1 MPLVDYH
8 STGRPIIDIDLD
20 EEPYDRWYEVG
31 QIHGRQLARFLNDI
45 QSMCERHAGELL
57 GTGAWGWFP
66 SSLSET
72 ILSAL
77 IYGSGSIAGKVG
89 LSLGR
94 LFGEEYVDEI
104 RGLAAGS
111 GLCEGS
117 LFLANLTYDISVG
130 FGALPTAC
138 SSFSMPLR
146 GAPVLVRNM
155 DWSLPKSTGRHTVV
169 TRFHKGSQS
178 YMNVGPLGCV
188 GVLSAMREGAW
199 AVTLNQAPP
208 NGAPNFF
215 TWPSMHHLRACCDAA
230 LTFNSLVRR
239 IKQGETMTPFFAH
252 VVGNSPEE
260 QVIVEHIANDYL
272 LRRPVPGEP
281 LIQTN
286 HFVSEENSD
295 LNCGVMDDAGD
306 TETTDEHYCERYAAL
321 ERRLSK
327 KPRTIRD
334 AFKKISRAPVTYEA
348 TMNSMLLRPSSGESI
363 IQVRT

>member
-20 EEPYDRWYEVG
+20 EEPYDRWFEVG

-45 QSMCERHAGELL
+45 ESMCERHSDEVVPP
-57 GTGAWGWFP
+57 WGW
-66 SSLSET
+66 LVK
-72 ILSAL
+72 LL
-77 IYGSGSIAGKVG
+77 RYSGGGFFAGKLALTVG
-89 LSLGR
+89 R
-94 LFGEEYVDEI
+94 IFGEEYVDEI

-111 GLCEGS
+111 GLCAGK

-130 FGALPTAC
+130 INSMQNAC
-138 SSFSMPLR
+138 SSFSLPLR

-155 DWSLPKSTGRHTVV
+155 DWSLPRSTGRHTVV

-208 NGAPNFF
+208 NGTPSFF
-215 TWPSMHHLRACCDAA
+215 AWPAMHHLRACCDAA

-252 VVGNSPEE
+252 VVGTSPEQ
-260 QVIVEHIANDYL
+260 QVIVEHIADDYL
-272 LRRPVPGEP
+272 LRRPSQGEP

-286 HFVSEENSD
+286 HFVSEENSE
-295 LNCGVMDDAGD
+295 LNFGVTDDAGD
-306 TETTDEHYCERYAAL
+306 DESTDDHYCERYAAL
-321 ERRLSK
+321 ERRLIK
-327 KPRTIRD
+327 KPGTIRD
-334 AFKKISRAPVTYEA
+334 AFRKISRSPVTYEA

-363 IQVRT
+363 IHVRS